1 MSFVVSGM
9 TPRTAVFFFYFAVLK
24 GVDDHCGL
32 WLPYN
37 IFQNL
42 FQNNTAYHDIHHQLQ
57 GTKYNY
63 SQPFFSVWDRIL
75 GTHMAYD
82 LVSLKEGG
90 FEARPLRD

>member
-1 MSFVVSGM
+1 
-9 TPRTAVFFFYFAVLK
+9 
-24 GVDDHCGL
+24 
-32 WLPYN
+32 LPYN

-63 SQPFFSVWDRIL
+63 SQPFFSIWDRIL
-75 GTHMAYD
+75 RTHMPYN
-82 LVSLKEGG
+82 LVSRKEGG